1 MTLGRVM
8 GWTAA
13 LLVAGGCGAA
23 QAAWPDDQSIDLV
36 VGFAPGG
43 GTDLM
48 ARAMAPYVE
57 KRLGG
62 RAHIVVVNKPGAG
75 GEISSSYVSRAKP
88 DGYTVGFINAPGF
101 MFIPMYKKTAYL
113 PSEMRIIARVVDDPA
128 LLVARK
134 DARHGSLK
142 SIVEALRN
150 DPGSLS
156 FATSG
161 RGTSGHIALM
171 KIEKEANVRGTDIA
185 FKGAGEFKSALLGG
199 HVDYAF
205 MSVAEFLVSND
216 ENSPLRPIVLFH
228 DQPMPVLPG
237 VPTAA
242 QEGYTVLV
250 SSERGIAGPL
260 ALPDDIAGRLEGAI
274 RDTLADPVFIKS
286 VRSDAPVLSFVP
298 GRAWTQSL
306 NALPATLEPFVGKM
320 KD

>member
-13 LLVAGGCGAA
+13 LLVAGGCGVA

-113 PSEMRIIARVVDDPA
+113 PSEMRIIARVV
-128 LLVARK
+128 
-134 DARHGSLK
+134 
-142 SIVEALRN
+142 
-150 DPGSLS
+150 
-156 FATSG
+156 
-161 RGTSGHIALM
+161 

-216 ENSPLRPIVLFH
+216 ENSPLRPVVLFH

-242 QEGYTVLV
+242 QEGYPVLV

>member
-13 LLVAGGCGAA
+13 LLVAGGCGVA

-134 DARHGSLK
+134 DARYGSLK
-142 SIVEALRN
+142 AIVDALRR

-216 ENSPLRPIVLFH
+216 ENSPLRPVVLFH

-242 QEGYTVLV
+242 QEGYPVLV

>member
-13 LLVAGGCGAA
+13 RLVAGGCGVA

-75 GEISSSYVSRAKP
+75 E
-88 DGYTVGFINAPGF
+88 F
-101 MFIPMYKKTAYL
+101 M
-113 PSEMRIIARVVDDPA
+113 
-128 LLVARK
+128 
-134 DARHGSLK
+134 
-142 SIVEALRN
+142 
-150 DPGSLS
+150 
-156 FATSG
+156 
-161 RGTSGHIALM
+161 
-171 KIEKEANVRGTDIA
+171 
-185 FKGAGEFKSALLGG
+185 SALLGG

-216 ENSPLRPIVLFH
+216 ENSPLRPVVLFH

-242 QEGYTVLV
+242 QEGYPVLV

>member
-1 MTLGRVM
+1 MAHRHILSLV
-8 GWTAA
+8 AA
-13 LLVAGGCGAA
+13 LALAGTSALA
-23 QAAWPDDQSIDLV
+23 QAAWPDDQNIELV

-48 ARAMAPYVE
+48 ARAMAPYLE
-57 KRLGG
+57 KKLGG

-88 DGYTVGFINAPGF
+88 DGYTIGFINAPGF

-113 PSEMRIIARVVDDPA
+113 PSEMRIVARVVDDPA

-134 DARHGSLK
+134 DARFTNLK
-142 SIVEALRN
+142 SIVEALRK

-171 KIEKEANVRGTDIA
+171 KIEKAADVRGTDIA

-216 ENSPLRPIVLFH
+216 ENSPLRPVVLFH
-228 DQPMPVLPG
+228 EQPMPALAG
-237 VPTAA
+237 VPTAT
-242 QEGYTVLV
+242 QEGFPVLV
-250 SSERGIAGPL
+250 SSERGIAGPA
-260 ALPDDIAGRLEGAI
+260 ALPDEIARRLEGAI
-274 RDTLADPVFIKS
+274 RDTLTDPVFIQS
-286 VRSDAPVLSFVP
+286 VKNDAPVLSFVP
-298 GRAWTQSL
+298 GKAWTQSL